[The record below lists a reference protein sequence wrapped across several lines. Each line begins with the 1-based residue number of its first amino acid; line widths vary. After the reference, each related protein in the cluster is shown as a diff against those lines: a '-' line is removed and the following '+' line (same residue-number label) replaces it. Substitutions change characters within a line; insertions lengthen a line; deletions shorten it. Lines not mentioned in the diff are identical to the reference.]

1 MNYIPGYIIYPNIRE
16 VVTDLDQTIALNK
29 WRIFTGLR
37 CTGKTRLLE
46 EFVKR
51 EKLNAR
57 PHEIIHVSI
66 DEPQSNSA
74 RGRRYSTPAAFLT
87 FWEIDQALRAL
98 DLRSLRKYQRVPPPE
113 NTSVYDNM
121 FPLIYQN
128 VRTKA
133 RERKI
138 RLFIIDNAQYADART
153 LKRLMALYQHLHRE
167 CAIILC
173 AQRAPDEPAHKVLA
187 QELRGKEMGVVRDT
201 LLRPCELKRISRKL
215 FEEEVML
222 QLLKPKNL
230 GADFDNATA
239 VKAEGIYDD
248 LWKQVRS
255 NWARIDYMAQLLALG
270 VRQFS
275 KQDERGVWM
284 MTEEVV
290 DWVLRMLG
298 GDVSAAQGDEKDDDD
313 EVDEAVAEAA

>member
-1 MNYIPGYIIYPNIRE
+1 MNHIPRYIIFPNIRE
-16 VVTDLDQTIALNK
+16 VVAALDQTIALNR

-46 EFVKR
+46 EFIIR
-51 EKLNAR
+51 EKLPLR
-57 PHEIIHVSI
+57 PHEIIHISI

-87 FWEIDQALRAL
+87 FWEIDQDLRAL
-98 DLRSLRKYQRVPPPE
+98 DPQRLRKYQRVPPPE

-121 FPLIYQN
+121 FPKIYQN

-138 RLFIIDNAQYADART
+138 RLIIIDNAQFVDART

-173 AQRAPDEPAHKVLA
+173 AQRAPDESAHKVLA
-187 QELRGKEMGVVRDT
+187 QELRGNDLATARDT
-201 LLRPCELKRISRKL
+201 LLPSCELKRISHTL
-215 FEEEVML
+215 FNNEIML

-230 GADFDNATA
+230 GTDFDNDTA
-239 VKAEGIYDD
+239 VKADAIYDE
-248 LWKQVRS
+248 LWREVRS
-255 NWARIDYMAQLLALG
+255 NWARIDYMAQLFAIGL
-270 VRQFS
+270 REQS
-275 KQDERGVWM
+275 KKDERGVWI
-284 MTEEVV
+284 MTQQVV
-290 DWVLRMLG
+290 DWVLRMLRG
-298 GDVSAAQGDEKDDDD
+298 VVSKQPEDMTSEESEEKEEDE
-313 EVDEAVAEAA
+313 EA